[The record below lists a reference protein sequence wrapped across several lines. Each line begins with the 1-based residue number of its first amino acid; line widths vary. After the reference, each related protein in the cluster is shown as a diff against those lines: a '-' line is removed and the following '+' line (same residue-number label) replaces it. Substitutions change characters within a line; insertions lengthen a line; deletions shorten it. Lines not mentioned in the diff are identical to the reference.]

1 LLVGNYS
8 YADSVI
14 NAFNPI
20 TGAFLG
26 SIPVNTGGN
35 APGGLWDLAFGNGGN
50 GGSPG
55 ALYFADGLN
64 SETAGLFG
72 VFTVPE
78 PSSLA
83 LLGVAVAWLGRRRM
97 RSRGRA

>member
-1 LLVGNYS
+1 MGNFS

-20 TGAFLG
+20 TGAFVG
-26 SIPVNTGGN
+26 SIPVNNGGN
-35 APGGLWDLAFGNGGN
+35 SPGGLWDLTFGNGGN

-55 ALYFADGLN
+55 ALYFTDGLN
-64 SETAGLFG
+64 GEADGLFG

-78 PSSLA
+78 PSTLA
-83 LLGVAVAWLGRRRM
+83 LLGVALAWFVPRRG